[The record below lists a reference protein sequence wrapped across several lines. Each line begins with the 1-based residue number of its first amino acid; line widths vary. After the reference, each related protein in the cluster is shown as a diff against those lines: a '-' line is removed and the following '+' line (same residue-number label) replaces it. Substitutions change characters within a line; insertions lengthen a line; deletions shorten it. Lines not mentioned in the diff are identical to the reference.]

1 VRYLLLAVG
10 MFLSAGAAS
19 ADWNEVMDVLE
30 RAGGG
35 TKYDIGADP
44 GRSEWV
50 STRKAR
56 LENER
61 ARIDS
66 ADLKTGTPDQS
77 ISCRVSRPGDV
88 AAGCE

>member
-1 VRYLLLAVG
+1 MRYLLLAVG

-56 LENER
+56 LEDER
-61 ARIDS
+61 ARMES
-66 ADLKTGTPDQS
+66 TDLRIEAPDKS
-77 ISCRVSRPGDV
+77 ISCRVPRPGDV